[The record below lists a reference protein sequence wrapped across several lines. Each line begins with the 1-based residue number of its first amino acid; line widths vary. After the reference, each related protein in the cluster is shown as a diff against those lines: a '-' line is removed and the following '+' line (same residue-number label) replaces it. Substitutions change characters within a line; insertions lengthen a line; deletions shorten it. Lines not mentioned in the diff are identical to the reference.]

1 MQPLLLTMPPK
12 EKARQYAALI
22 ARREALSARYRAL
35 TAQSRM
41 REAAVAQGELQAV
54 THKIMRW
61 K

>member
-1 MQPLLLTMPPK
+1 MTPLILTMPPK

-22 ARREALSARYRAL
+22 ARREALASNYRRF
-35 TAQSRM
+35 TSQRRM
-41 REAAVAQGELQAV
+41 REAAIAQGELQAV